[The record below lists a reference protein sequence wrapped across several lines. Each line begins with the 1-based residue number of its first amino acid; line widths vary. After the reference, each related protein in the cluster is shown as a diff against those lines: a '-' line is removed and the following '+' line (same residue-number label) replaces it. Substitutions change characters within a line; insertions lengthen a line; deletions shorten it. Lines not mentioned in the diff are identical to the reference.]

1 MNIGEKIV
9 KARKEKG
16 MTQAELGSEL
26 HVTFQAVSKW
36 ERGESSPDFETICN
50 MANILEVPVSYFE
63 NSDEKEDEAKDEI
76 FEKYIGNKLFMRG
89 PYGNGF
95 DVNLYKNKDIIII
108 AGGTGVSPVRAV
120 IDYFSEHKNERKD
133 MTVIIGFKSP
143 SDILFKEDIEKW
155 KKNTNLIL
163 TVDGADEGYK
173 ENIGLVTKYIPDL
186 KIKDINVTVAI
197 VV

>member
-1 MNIGEKIV
+1 
-9 KARKEKG
+9 
-16 MTQAELGSEL
+16 MT
-26 HVTFQAVSKW
+26 
-36 ERGESSPDFETICN
+36 N
-50 MANILEVPVSYFE
+50 
-63 NSDEKEDEAKDEI
+63 EI

-143 SDILFKEDIEKW
+143 DDILFKEDIEKW

-186 KIKDINVTVAI
+186 KIKDINETVAI
-197 VV
+197 VVGPPAMMRFSIIELEKIGFKEENIWVSYERKMCCGIGKCGHCKIDDVYICLDGPVFNYVKGKTLVD

>member
-50 MANILEVPVSYFE
+50 MAKILEVPVSYFE

-76 FEKYIGNKLFMRG
+76 KEENKEEKETKEEVATTVVYEQPKPVLAVCEKCNRPYI
-89 PYGNGF
+89 
-95 DVNLYKNKDIIII
+95 
-108 AGGTGVSPVRAV
+108 
-120 IDYFSEHKNERKD
+120 
-133 MTVIIGFKSP
+133 
-143 SDILFKEDIEKW
+143 
-155 KKNTNLIL
+155 
-163 TVDGADEGYK
+163 
-173 ENIGLVTKYIPDL
+173 
-186 KIKDINVTVAI
+186 
-197 VV
+197 